1 MSGAVGRHA
10 AAVAVCL
17 ALGTCPE
24 GHVLGAPLAGA
35 GPSERDR
42 AYEEGAQAEEAG
54 DFARAAASYERA
66 YRMTTAAESGPR
78 LLFLRAA
85 VAAHLRA
92 DDAREPR
99 AHLCPARALLREHL
113 AASPAATGATDPLA
127 AERAD
132 LARVEQRLAAPGAP
146 DCDAPAAAAQVV
158 PEPAPTPAPAST
170 SPPPAAPEA
179 ADPGPPAAAPST
191 PAEPARSSPTPS
203 GARPAA
209 PPITRALRI
218 LGGVSL
224 GVGVASLGVMG
235 GGIAVAERAT
245 DRGRTACWKGQVA
258 CPAGQGDI
266 ADIVVDGKRGDQ
278 MVRVGAILGGLGV
291 LTGVVLLAVSKRAG
305 RARLVGS
312 PALAPGT
319 AGVAL
324 SGRF

>member
-17 ALGTCPE
+17 ALGLCPG

-92 DDAREPR
+92 DDARDPR

-113 AASPAATGATDPLA
+113 AASPAASGATDPLA

-146 DCDAPAAAAQVV
+146 DCDAAAVV

-170 SPPPAAPEA
+170 SPPPAAPAA

-191 PAEPARSSPTPS
+191 PVEPARSSTPPP
-203 GARPAA
+203 GGPPVT

-235 GGIAVAERAT
+235 GGVAVAERAT

-266 ADIVVDGKRGDQ
+266 ADIVADGVRGDQ

-291 LTGVVLLAVSKRAG
+291 LTGVVLLAVSGRAG

-312 PALAPGT
+312 PVLAPGT

>member
-1 MSGAVGRHA
+1 VSGAVGRRA

-17 ALGTCPE
+17 ALGLCPG

-92 DDAREPR
+92 DDVRDPR

-146 DCDAPAAAAQVV
+146 DCDAPAAAAPIV
-158 PEPAPTPAPAST
+158 PEPTATPAPAST
-170 SPPPAAPEA
+170 SPPPAAPVA
-179 ADPGPPAAAPST
+179 AAPPAAAAPI
-191 PAEPARSSPTPS
+191 PAEPAKSSTTPP
-203 GARPAA
+203 GARPAT

-266 ADIVVDGKRGDQ
+266 ADIVADGERGDQ

-312 PALAPGT
+312 PVLAPGT